1 MIIISKHAKLA
12 VAVFFKTVVLVL
24 MVWIINIS
32 MVAIAVAITKP
43 EEGYTI
49 VYSEDE
55 GTTTSEVYTHYHKDG
70 EDPKFKEY
78 ENKENY
84 YKRSIPGKLNST
96 TATALNLFTTIS
108 SLLLAVATYFTE
120 FWNLGD
126 VDANNLELR
135 GVTYNKKRPL
145 LIALLGYS
153 PFILSYIVLV
163 SFKLL
168 NLFPNYTKIF
178 YYVNYYAY
186 YILSLIMPNLNL
198 AADSLAGVLL
208 SGLVLIPVPV
218 ICYTAYILGTKHID
232 IKRKLIYKKEDK

>member
-1 MIIISKHAKLA
+1 MITINKQTKLA
-12 VAVFFKTVVLVL
+12 LAVFFKTVVLVA

-32 MVAIAVAITKP
+32 LVAIAVAITKP
-43 EEGYTI
+43 EDGYTI

-70 EDPKFKEY
+70 EDLKFKEY

-96 TATALNLFTTIS
+96 TLTAINIFTS
-108 SLLLAVATYFTE
+108 LSGLLLAIATYFTE
-120 FWNLGD
+120 FWNMGD

-135 GVTYNKKRPL
+135 GVAYNKKRPL
-145 LIALLGYS
+145 FIALAGYS
-153 PFILSYIVLV
+153 PFILSYILLV
-163 SFKLL
+163 AFKLL

-178 YYVNYYAY
+178 YYANYYAY
-186 YILSLIMPNLNL
+186 YVLSLIMPNLNL
-198 AADSLAGVLL
+198 AADSLLRVIL
-208 SGLVLIPVPV
+208 SGVVLIPVPV

-232 IKRKLIYKKEDK
+232 IKRKLIYKKEEK

>member
-1 MIIISKHAKLA
+1 MITISKQARLGM
-12 VAVFFKTVVLVL
+12 AVFFKTVVLVI

-32 MVAIAVAITKP
+32 LVAVAVAITKP

-55 GTTTSEVYTHYHKDG
+55 GTTVSEVYTHYHKDG
-70 EDPKFKEY
+70 EDLKYKDY

-96 TATALNLFTTIS
+96 TATALNIFTTIS

-120 FWNLGD
+120 FWRMGD
-126 VDANNLELR
+126 IDANNFELR
-135 GVTYNKKRPL
+135 GVTYNKKAPL
-145 LIALLGYS
+145 FIALAGYS
-153 PFILSYIVLV
+153 PFILSYVLLV
-163 SFKLL
+163 VFKIC
-168 NLFPNYTKIF
+168 NLAPSYSRIF
-178 YYVNYYAY
+178 YYCNYYAY

-198 AADSLAGVLL
+198 ATDSLLSVLL
-208 SGLVLIPVPV
+208 SGIILIPIPA
-218 ICYTAYILGTKHID
+218 ICYIAYILGTKHID